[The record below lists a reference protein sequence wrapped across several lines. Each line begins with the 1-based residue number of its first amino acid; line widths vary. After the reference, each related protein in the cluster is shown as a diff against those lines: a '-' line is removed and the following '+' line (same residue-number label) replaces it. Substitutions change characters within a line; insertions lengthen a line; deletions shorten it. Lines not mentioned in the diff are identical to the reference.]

1 VEVTSGKARI
11 LRFGVFEVDLQTGEL
26 RRNGLKTKLQEK
38 PFQILALL
46 LRRIGEVVTREEL
59 QKELWPTDTFVDFEH
74 GVNTAVTKLRQALD
88 DEADN
93 PHFIQTLPRR
103 GYRFIGMVE
112 AVTEA
117 SAASPESSTRQ
128 GQTRSRYFL
137 PRVVVLTVGGL
148 AIVAI
153 ALTLKSDLLHLTAR
167 SAPPHVESIAVLP
180 LDNLSGNPAEEYFVD
195 GMTDSL
201 ITDFSKISALRV
213 ISRTSVMRYKG
224 ARRPLADIAKE
235 LNVDAVVEG
244 AVMRSGG
251 RVRITAQLIDART
264 ERPLWAE
271 TYERDLRDTLALQ
284 GEVAQAIARQ
294 VLIKV
299 TPQEHARLSAMQPV
313 SAEVQEAYLQGR
325 YYLSLGNTWN
335 NPSTREDLDKALRY
349 FQQAIIKEPQYAL
362 AYAGMADCYVR
373 MVDYAQLPPA
383 EGYWKAKAAATQALE
398 IDDTLGEVHASLA
411 WVLWVYEWDWSDAER
426 EFKRAIELNPSYP
439 LAHARYAHYL
449 SELGR
454 ADEALAQAETARRL
468 DPISLDVNSTRGYV
482 LYNARQYDQAIEQ
495 FRHTLEM
502 YPQAS
507 GPNFDLMACYER
519 KGMYDE
525 SVAESLKRKE
535 QSGLKPEVLKAL
547 REAYARDGIKGWWRK
562 DLETAKVQG
571 WASDC
576 NFASLYALL
585 GEKDQALKALES
597 AYQKRKEERCPWLRS
612 LKVNPVFDDFRGDPR
627 FQELVRRVGLPP

>member
-1 VEVTSGKARI
+1 VAVTIGKARI

-46 LRRIGEVVTREEL
+46 LKRIGEVVTREEL

-88 DEADN
+88 DDADN

-128 GQTRSRYFL
+128 GQTRSRHFL

-153 ALTLKSDLLHLTAR
+153 AIILKSDLLHLTAR
-167 SAPPHVESIAVLP
+167 SALPHVESIAVLP

-224 ARRPLADIAKE
+224 ARRPLPDIAKE

-271 TYERDLRDTLALQ
+271 TYERDLRDTLTLQ

-313 SAEVQEAYLQGR
+313 SVEVQEAYLQGR

-349 FQQAIIKEPQYAL
+349 FQQALIKEPQYAL

-411 WVLWVYEWDWSDAER
+411 WVLWVYELDWSDAER
-426 EFKRAIELNPSYP
+426 EFKRAIELNNSYP

-468 DPISLDVNSTRGYV
+468 DPISLYVNSTKGYV

-507 GPNFDLMACYER
+507 GPSFDLMACYER

-535 QSGLKPEVLKAL
+535 QSGLQPEVLRAL

-585 GEKDQALKALES
+585 GEKARALQALEN

-612 LKVNPVFDDFRGDPR
+612 LKVNPVFDDLRGDPR
-627 FQELVRRVGLPP
+627 FQDLLRRVGLPP

>member
-1 VEVTSGKARI
+1 
-11 LRFGVFEVDLQTGEL
+11 
-26 RRNGLKTKLQEK
+26 
-38 PFQILALL
+38 
-46 LRRIGEVVTREEL
+46 
-59 QKELWPTDTFVDFEH
+59 
-74 GVNTAVTKLRQALD
+74 
-88 DEADN
+88 
-93 PHFIQTLPRR
+93 
-103 GYRFIGMVE
+103 
-112 AVTEA
+112 
-117 SAASPESSTRQ
+117 
-128 GQTRSRYFL
+128 
-137 PRVVVLTVGGL
+137 
-148 AIVAI
+148 
-153 ALTLKSDLLHLTAR
+153 
-167 SAPPHVESIAVLP
+167 VESIAVLP
-180 LDNLSGNPAEEYFVD
+180 LDNLSGNPAEEYFVY
-195 GMTDSL
+195 GMTDAL

-213 ISRTSVMRYKG
+213 ISRTSVIQYKG
-224 ARRPLADIAKE
+224 ARRPLAGIAKE

-284 GEVAQAIARQ
+284 GEVAQAIANQ

-299 TPQEHARLSAMQPV
+299 TPQEHARLAASRPV
-313 SAEVQEAYLQGR
+313 GADVQEAYLQGR

-335 NPSTREDLDKALRY
+335 NPLTGEDLDKALRY
-349 FQQAIIKEPQYAL
+349 FQQAITKDPQYAL
-362 AYAGMADCYVR
+362 AYAGMADCYVS
-373 MVDYAQLPPA
+373 MVDNAQLPPA

-398 IDDTLGEVHASLA
+398 IDDTLGEVRASLA

-439 LAHARYAHYL
+439 LAHARYAEYL

-454 ADEALAQAETARRL
+454 ADEALAQVETARRL
-468 DPISLDVNSTRGYV
+468 DPISLYVNDTRGDV
-482 LYNARQYDQAIEQ
+482 LYDARQYDQAIDQ

-507 GPNFDLMACYER
+507 GPSFGLMACYER
-519 KGMYDE
+519 KGMYDK
-525 SVAESLKRKE
+525 SVAENLKRKE
-535 QSGLKPEVLKAL
+535 QSGLQPEVLKAL

-585 GEKDQALKALES
+585 GEKARALQALEN

-612 LKVNPVFDDFRGDPR
+612 LKVNPVFDDLRGDPR
-627 FQELVRRVGLPP
+627 FQDLLRRVGLPP